1 MKTANEIVQQQNT
14 SPVQSLPFNSLLQ
27 AALYILPRISII
39 PNSEDFWFLVQNNC
53 DEVVF
58 FKKAFFFS
66 IRSPSFIFS
75 HCKTHDIYYIC
86 DSVFIPSLIVADTHF
101 QKLKKKSKHFNP
113 FTAYIYFTVFPFSFL
128 HSVSGDRSIH
138 FLKRRKLFTK

>member
-1 MKTANEIVQQQNT
+1 M
-14 SPVQSLPFNSLLQ
+14 
-27 AALYILPRISII
+27 
-39 PNSEDFWFLVQNNC
+39 
-53 DEVVF
+53 VF

-138 FLKRRKLFTK
+138 FLKKKKIIHEIIFHQFLLFFCVSSHCCCYMMNVCVRGPNKKRGKLLKKRKIFYNYIYIL